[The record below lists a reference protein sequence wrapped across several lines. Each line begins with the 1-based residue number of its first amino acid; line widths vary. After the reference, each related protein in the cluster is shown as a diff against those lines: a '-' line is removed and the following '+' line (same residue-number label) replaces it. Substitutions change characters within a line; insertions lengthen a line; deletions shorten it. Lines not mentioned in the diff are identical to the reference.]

1 MFAYFKGIFTM
12 MKSVQ
17 LNNRQIGKFI
27 SNTEHLRHE
36 KPHQYEKI
44 RIHDGKI
51 VLILYNSGK
60 LVYEDNPHC
69 NSIINPLVSKKSH
82 DDRKDNTQKKSIKGH
97 KTKARYYKNK
107 QNYEQYN
114 DISLSDYEYTIGSD
128 ETGKGEWFGP
138 LVVTAVSTSKD
149 ENIKLREMGVKDSKK
164 LDKKQITQLYH
175 KIEELG
181 IRHESIVLK
190 PFSYNKLYNK
200 FKSEGKNLNH
210 LLAYLHTKLIKMLLE
225 DTPSNDLLIIIDK
238 FDIKKTN
245 EYLNNNSLNV
255 IQTENGERYTPVAA
269 ASIIAK
275 YKYEKALHELEKRYN
290 VKLNKKAKT
299 SKIDKDILEKVA
311 KTHFKNIKRYL

>member
-1 MFAYFKGIFTM
+1 M

-17 LNNRQIGKFI
+17 LNNRQIEEFT
-27 SNTEHLRHE
+27 SETEFLRHE
-36 KPHQYEKI
+36 KPHQYEMI
-44 RIHDGKI
+44 RIHDDDI

-69 NSIINPLVSKKSH
+69 SRIINTLLTKKSYANKEYDTQSKSTKCH
-82 DDRKDNTQKKSIKGH
+82 NTKE
-97 KTKARYYKNK
+97 RYYKNK
-107 QNYEQYN
+107 QNHEEYN

-149 ENIKLREMGVKDSKK
+149 ENIKLREIGVKDSKK
-164 LDKKQITQLYH
+164 LNKKQITQLYH
-175 KIEELG
+175 KIEELE

-210 LLAYLHTKLIKMLLE
+210 LLAYLHTKLIKILLD

-255 IQTENGERYTPVAA
+255 IQTENGERYIPVAT

-275 YKYEKALHELEKRYN
+275 YKYEKALHELEERYN
-290 VKLNKKAKT
+290 VKLNKKTKT
-299 SKIDKDILEKVA
+299 SKIDKNILEKVA